1 MVMAR
6 TAGSSDSMER
16 VELLVGLEK
25 HFNAHVPES
34 LTSEVYTVRE
44 LVDAVRGGARGGP
57 RQSIGWDSVLATES
71 DDPVVLSVVKP
82 HRIATVYW
90 FFMGRMASLLARDIY
105 HLRVDGL
112 ENLPPSGPFIL
123 SPNHQSFIEAPVV
136 MSVIPWRIFK
146 NTFYVGTSEVFGEGL
161 FRWLGRTMRL
171 VPVDPDSNL
180 VNAMR
185 AGAYGL
191 KRGKVLVLYP
201 EGERSIDGT
210 PKVFKKGAAILSTHL
225 QVPIVPVAVDGF
237 FELWPRGKNWFQ
249 SWRGNTRIRFGAPI
263 PPSKEPP
270 SEQLYQQL
278 TAEVKSRVFAM
289 WEEQEREIHPEAAK
303 AMAAD

>member
-1 MVMAR
+1 
-6 TAGSSDSMER
+6 
-16 VELLVGLEK
+16 
-25 HFNAHVPES
+25 
-34 LTSEVYTVRE
+34 
-44 LVDAVRGGARGGP
+44 
-57 RQSIGWDSVLATES
+57 
-71 DDPVVLSVVKP
+71 
-82 HRIATVYW
+82 
-90 FFMGRMASLLARDIY
+90 
-105 HLRVDGL
+105 
-112 ENLPPSGPFIL
+112 
-123 SPNHQSFIEAPVV
+123 
-136 MSVIPWRIFK
+136 
-146 NTFYVGTSEVFGEGL
+146 
-161 FRWLGRTMRL
+161 MRL

-249 SWRGNTRIRFGAPI
+249 RWRGNTRIAFGAPI
-263 PPSKEPP
+263 APPQEPP

-278 TAEVKSRVFAM
+278 TAELKRRVMVM
-289 WEEQEREIHPEAAK
+289 WDEQERKLHPAAK
-303 AMAAD
+303 QAMAAD